1 MNHLNRGPLTL
12 LNWIVA
18 GLLISVSVAGCE
30 QGPPWQEIADRAIP
44 ARWGHAAVYDAK
56 RDRMLVFAGQGADG
70 KQRNDVW
77 ALDLA
82 SLQWQP
88 VATTVGPAPRSDLAA
103 VLDPLGDRLIAVDG
117 REGLLTSISET
128 WALDL
133 TTNVWSQ
140 LPTAPP
146 ARHDVPAATDGQHAW
161 VFGGAGDFLQ
171 SLDDLW
177 ELDFATSTWTQLPD
191 DGVRPIARGSSS
203 FAYWNG
209 ALYLYGGHDV
219 AFVRRDAWRYDLTL
233 QQWRPLKFSG
243 SSVAGAHFG
252 YAFDPVCQALV
263 LVGGDNLDNYDTSL
277 SDGLVLGGPA
287 RMSKVVASPNP
298 HPRDHPSLIIDEAR
312 HRLVLFGGGSIGDG
326 LGTLGD
332 GWTFQLDACP

>member
-1 MNHLNRGPLTL
+1 MGKREKCAV
-12 LNWIVA
+12 VA
-18 GLLISVSVAGCE
+18 VLMSAVVLGCE
-30 QGPPWQEIADRAIP
+30 QGPPWQEITDHAIP
-44 ARWGHAAVYDAK
+44 ARWGHVAVYDAS

-70 KQRNDVW
+70 QQRNDVW

-82 SLQWQP
+82 SLQWQQ
-88 VATTVGPAPRSDLAA
+88 VATSAGPTPRTDLAA
-103 VLDPLGDRLIAVDG
+103 VLDPVGDRLIAVDG
-117 REGLLTSISET
+117 REGLTTSISEA

-133 TTNVWSQ
+133 ASNVWSRM
-140 LPTAPP
+140 PSAPP

-161 VFGGAGDFLQ
+161 VFGGAGVLFQ

-177 ELDFATSTWTQLPD
+177 QLDLATDTWTQLPD
-191 DGVRPIARGSSS
+191 DGLRPIARGSSS
-203 FAYWNG
+203 LAYFDG

-233 QQWRPLKFSG
+233 QRWRPLSFSG

-252 YAFDPVCQALV
+252 YGFDPVCQALI

>member
-1 MNHLNRGPLTL
+1 MRNHEATITL
-12 LNWIVA
+12 SAALLLSVA
-18 GLLISVSVAGCE
+18 FAGCE
-30 QGPPWQEIADRAIP
+30 EGPPWQEVTDHSIE
-44 ARWGHAAVYDAK
+44 ARWGHAAVYDAR
-56 RDRMLVFAGQGADG
+56 RDRMLVFAGQGANG
-70 KQRNDVW
+70 RERNDTW

-82 SLQWQP
+82 SLQWRP
-88 VATTVGPAPRSDLAA
+88 IATTGTPAPRSDLAA
-103 VLDPLGDRLIAVDG
+103 VIDPVGDRLIAIDG
-117 REGLLTSISET
+117 RQGLTTSISEG

-133 TTNVWSQ
+133 GTNVWSRME
-140 LPTAPP
+140 TAPP

-161 VFGGAGDFLQ
+161 IFGGAGALFQ

-177 ELDFATSTWTQLPD
+177 ELDFATDTWKQLPD

-203 FAYWNG
+203 FAYFDG

-233 QQWRPLKFSG
+233 QQWRPLSFTG

-252 YAFDPVCQALV
+252 YAFDPVCHALI
-263 LVGGDNLDNYDTSL
+263 LAGGDNLDNYDTSL
-277 SDGLVLGGPA
+277 SDGLVLGDVP
-287 RMSKVVASPNP
+287 RMAKVIASPNP
-298 HPRDHPSLIIDEAR
+298 HPRDHATLVLDQAR

-332 GWTFQLDACP
+332 GWTFGLDACP